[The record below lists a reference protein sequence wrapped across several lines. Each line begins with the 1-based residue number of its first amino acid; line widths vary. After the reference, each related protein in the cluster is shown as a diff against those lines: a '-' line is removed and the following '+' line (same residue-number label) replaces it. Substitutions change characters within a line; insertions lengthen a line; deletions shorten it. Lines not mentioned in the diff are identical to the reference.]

1 MTGMERLQ
9 GKVWSYTIVWQGLS
23 WYNESMNPP
32 LIPRAEIFNH
42 LKVWNPTHLGIR
54 SARSSL
60 AQQIWQGGREKK
72 PEDYGAAWPNCIW
85 KFCINVSQ
93 FDLKHPLRLKCQV
106 FEEVCLFCPQ
116 VVWKHLD
123 ILRILLKLMYAKGR
137 YLEDHRWR
145 CRLHPR
151 EGRQNQRK
159 VPSCNKFFCPQEM
172 DGIDQQFFQSS
183 ATDCTGPI
191 PVVWPPWMFSVRI
204 ARVSGAEI
212 ELFERDLILAS
223 WTQST
228 AMNSPCRDGSFGWV
242 WWPSSP
248 QFSIRRSGVLRSSA
262 DEPRSIDTSLQQNWI
277 QAPNYHSYW
286 VEPY

>member
-32 LIPRAEIFNH
+32 LIPRAEIFDH

-123 ILRILLKLMYAKGR
+123 ILRILLKLMYAKVDTLKITDDDAAFILGKGGKTKEKCLHATSFFAPR
-137 YLEDHRWR
+137 KWMGSTNNFFDHQPLTVPDLYLWCD
-145 CRLHPR
+145 PR
-151 EGRQNQRK
+151 E
-159 VPSCNKFFCPQEM
+159 C
-172 DGIDQQFFQSS
+172 
-183 ATDCTGPI
+183 
-191 PVVWPPWMFSVRI
+191 
-204 ARVSGAEI
+204 
-212 ELFERDLILAS
+212 
-223 WTQST
+223 
-228 AMNSPCRDGSFGWV
+228 
-242 WWPSSP
+242 
-248 QFSIRRSGVLRSSA
+248 
-262 DEPRSIDTSLQQNWI
+262 SL
-277 QAPNYHSYW
+277 
-286 VEPY
+286 